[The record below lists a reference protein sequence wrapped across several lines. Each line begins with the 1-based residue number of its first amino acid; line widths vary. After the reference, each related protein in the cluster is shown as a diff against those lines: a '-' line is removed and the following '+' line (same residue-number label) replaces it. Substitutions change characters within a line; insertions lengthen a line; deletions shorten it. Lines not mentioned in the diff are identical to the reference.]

1 MLRSVSIDAS
11 IKIPAMTRVY
21 EEVRRNLLDGVIRPG
36 ERIPD
41 AEICARL
48 RVSRTPMREA
58 MLALERDGLV
68 RIVPR
73 QGYFAAEI
81 VASDVLDAY
90 DVRFLIE
97 PIVTAMA
104 ATKITD
110 AEVEE
115 VRALAEIPADR
126 SEDGLARAIELNK
139 AFHLRIAQLSGN
151 ARMARLMSE
160 VLDVLGRLALVDLRH
175 YRSVESWRT
184 EHLSIVEALA
194 ARDPAR
200 AAEVVRASFEHD
212 VGLLPGG
219 SQGQLARLLSVV
231 QLSSPDVR
239 SGTTDPRP

>member
-1 MLRSVSIDAS
+1 MLGGVPIAAS
-11 IKIPAMTRVY
+11 PKIPAMTRVY
-21 EEVRRNLLDGVIRPG
+21 EEVRRDLLDGIIRPG

-41 AEICARL
+41 AEVCARL
-48 RVSRTPMREA
+48 GVSRTPMREA

-81 VASDVLDAY
+81 IASDVLDAY
-90 DVRFLIE
+90 DVRFVIE

-115 VRALAEIPADR
+115 VRALAEIPADH
-126 SEDGLARAIELNK
+126 SGDVLARAIELNK

-160 VLDVLGRLALVDLRH
+160 VLDVLGRLALVDLRN

-184 EHLSIVEALA
+184 EHLGIVEALA

-200 AAEVVRASFEHD
+200 AAQAVRASFEHD
-212 VGLLPGG
+212 AGLLPGG
-219 SQGQLARLLSVV
+219 SRGQLMRVLSAVEAGA
-231 QLSSPDVR
+231 SGGR
-239 SGTTDPRP
+239 SETADSGS

>member
-1 MLRSVSIDAS
+1 MAVSQ
-11 IKIPAMTRVY
+11 KIPAMTRVY
-21 EEVRRNLLDGVIRPG
+21 EEVRRDLLDGIIRPG

-48 RVSRTPMREA
+48 EVSRTPMREA

-81 VASDVLDAY
+81 IASDVLDAH
-90 DVRFLIE
+90 DVRFVLE

-110 AEVEE
+110 AELDEI
-115 VRALAEIPADR
+115 RSLADIPTDH
-126 SEDGLARAIELNK
+126 SEAGLARAIELNK

-184 EHLSIVEALA
+184 EHLRIVDALE
-194 ARDPAR
+194 ARDPA
-200 AAEVVRASFEHD
+200 AAAKAVRASFEHD
-212 VGLLPGG
+212 AGLLPGG
-219 SQGQLARLLSVV
+219 SQGDLARLLSAVHLGPLDGSQPV
-231 QLSSPDVR
+231 ASVPSPR
-239 SGTTDPRP
+239 S